1 MTTGKK
7 ISIIIPVLNESEGIN
22 NTIEHLND
30 LMKSTNAPSEIIVV
44 DGDHQGKTIAAI
56 KNKSVIKAVGKTGRA
71 SQMNKGA
78 ELATGEIFL
87 FLHADTRLPDNGLNL
102 IVASCDGKNTKA
114 GAFDLAIAS
123 GKNVFRL
130 IETMANVR
138 SHLTGIPYG
147 DQGLFFY
154 ADYFRALG
162 GFADIPIMEDVD
174 IIRRM
179 KKRGDRVI
187 FLKDTVQTSPRRWQK
202 EGVWKCT
209 LRNWSLVSL
218 FIAGVSPQKL
228 AKFYRVHEA
237 SKTA

>member
-22 NTIEHLND
+22 DTVEHLNG
-30 LMKSTNAPSEIIVV
+30 LITSTNVSVEIIVV
-44 DGDHQGKTIAAI
+44 DGDPEGKTIASI
-56 KNKSVIKAVGKTGRA
+56 RDKNTITTTGKTGRA
-71 SQMNKGA
+71 AQMNKGA
-78 ELATGEIFL
+78 ELATGKTFL
-87 FLHADTRLPDNGLNL
+87 FLHADTRLPDEGLNV
-102 IVASCDGKNTKA
+102 IVASCDGKTTKA

-147 DQGLFFY
+147 DQGLFFH

-162 GFADIPIMEDVD
+162 GFADIPIMEDVE

-187 FLKDTVQTSPRRWQK
+187 FLKDTVQTSSRRWQK

-218 FIAGVSPQKL
+218 FVAGVKPQKL

-237 SKTA
+237 G